1 MKLGKV
7 IGIVWADKKVR
18 RLSNCRLQIVQ
29 PISSKGK
36 KIDRPLVVADPHNL
50 AGSGDTVVYV
60 TSTDAVLAFD
70 TEFPPVNACVV
81 ELVDSID

>member
-7 IGIVWADKKVR
+7 IGIVWADKKVSQ
-18 RLSNCRLQIVQ
+18 LSSCRLQIVQ
-29 PISSKGK
+29 PVTSEGK
-36 KIDRPLVVADPHNL
+36 KVDHPLVVADPHNI

-70 TEFPPVNACVV
+70 SEFPPVNACVV